1 MKVKAILGVL
11 ILTGLFAAS
20 VQADIVPN
28 EPEPSANDPAARE
41 AVRRQLDTLG
51 VSALEAKM
59 IAENLS
65 AGEARFFAE
74 SERANGVAAG
84 LWLEE
89 WIGAAIYLIILG
101 PTIEKNVRRY
111 VLLET
116 P

>member
-1 MKVKAILGVL
+1 MNVKAILGVL
-11 ILTGLFAAS
+11 VLTGLLSAS
-20 VQADIVPN
+20 LQADIVPN
-28 EPEPSANDPAARE
+28 EPQLPAEDPAARE

-51 VSALEAKM
+51 VGALEARM
-59 IAENLS
+59 IADNLT

-89 WIGAAIYLIILG
+89 WIGAAIYLILVG